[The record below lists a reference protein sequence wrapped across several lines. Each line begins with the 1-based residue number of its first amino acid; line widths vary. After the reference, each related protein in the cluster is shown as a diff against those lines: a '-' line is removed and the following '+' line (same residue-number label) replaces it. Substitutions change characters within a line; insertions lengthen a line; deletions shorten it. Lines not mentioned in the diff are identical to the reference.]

1 MREAMASA
9 EVGDDVFGD
18 DPTVRDLESHVAQ
31 LLGKEASVFVSS
43 GTQSNLCALMAH
55 CQRGDEYLVGDHAHT
70 YMYEAGGAAV
80 LGSIQPQTI
89 PMLDSGMLD
98 LNAARSAIKPDDPHF
113 AQTRLLCLEN
123 TTDGKVIEVE
133 DLHEGRELVDEHNLG
148 YHLDGARLWNAA
160 VALEVEPS
168 DIAAPFD
175 TVSVCLSKGLGAPV
189 GSVLAGSEVLID
201 RARKWRKMLGGA
213 MRQVGLIAA
222 AGQHAIDNH
231 IDRLVQD
238 HRNAERLAE
247 GLAKVAGL
255 NVDAQNTNMVFVS
268 ASQAT
273 DGLEQRLRDR
283 GVITRWS
290 GRSSR
295 MVLHL
300 DVTAHDVDIAVAA
313 IAEELAN

>member
-133 DLHEGRELVDEHNLG
+133 DLYEGRELVDEHNLG

-175 TVSVCLSKGLGAPV
+175 TVSVCLSKRERL
-189 GSVLAGSEVLID
+189 SD
-201 RARKWRKMLGGA
+201 QCWRARRYSSTGP
-213 MRQVGLIAA
+213 QVEKDAWWS
-222 AGQHAIDNH
+222 HAPSGF
-231 IDRLVQD
+231 DRCC
-238 HRNAERLAE
+238 
-247 GLAKVAGL
+247 G
-255 NVDAQNTNMVFVS
+255 T
-268 ASQAT
+268 T
-273 DGLEQRLRDR
+273 RDR
-283 GVITRWS
+283 QS
-290 GRSSR
+290 
-295 MVLHL
+295 H
-300 DVTAHDVDIAVAA
+300 
-313 IAEELAN
+313 